1 MCGVLKKCFQKS
13 NNNQLFLEE
22 NELFIIKKAF
32 SGIYL
37 ANEAKND
44 GKKKKNAKKTI
55 ILSKDNRYQAQS

>member
-1 MCGVLKKCFQKS
+1 MCGVLKKSFKKR

-22 NELFIIKKAF
+22 NELFIKKTF

-44 GKKKKNAKKTI
+44 GKKKKM
-55 ILSKDNRYQAQS
+55 